1 MITIPSKGKVKV
13 HWNVT
18 PYDYSQEKAEQLK
31 AVVAKKYGIPK
42 QSVIV
47 SKNIVTQDNNG
58 KELNLKDS
66 VVDNIQDPAFQ
77 KKLFREYLKVN
88 KIDNYDLKLIDQIDT
103 EINGKIDYQVYD
115 KLKHYS
121 IKWIKWSNFRAYGPD
136 NYFDFTQLHN
146 LVLLNSQPANQGG
159 KTCFSVELLHFLL
172 FGNLKKVK
180 TQNGLFNKFRPEA
193 TNVVVEGGLE
203 INGEDYIIKRTLT
216 RPALDKRTSKSKVS
230 QKVEYYRVI
239 GNEREELSDYLEE
252 NGEDTRKTNKII
264 KESIGRE
271 DDFDLIMC
279 ITGSNLDAMTDEKP
293 TERGRIFSRWI
304 GLLPLEYKDTL
315 AREKF
320 NSIIK
325 PKLLSA
331 QYNKEELIQEVKAFE
346 VYNNEIAETK
356 KELVKRNEELE
367 KEIDKLEKKR
377 EELNSQRLRIDQD
390 VLKIDITTLNNNI
403 ESKKEA
409 GIRKKEQLDQTQVD
423 IKEIGEVDFSVE
435 EYDRITEECT
445 QTKIKLT
452 EKRMEAVNLK
462 EKINILKTS
471 EYCPTCKRK
480 LDNVDNSKEIK
491 ESEEKYDT
499 LVKEGKGIAEKV
511 SELEARLAQMK
522 DNREKY
528 NNLNKLNATVPVL
541 TFELEKLRNEYK
553 ELMETLK
560 KYRENADAIDK
571 NNEIDNALR
580 MNESNISAKREGK
593 ENNLKQIIQIENEIT
608 NNIKESDS
616 RKTLI
621 SQMTEEEKLVM
632 NWKIYL
638 DMVGKNGIS
647 KMVMKKALP
656 IINARLSQLLEDVCD
671 FDVSIEINSSNEVEF
686 FIIQDGIKGSLYS
699 DGSGFEKTAAALALR
714 SVLAEVST
722 ISKSNFVIIDE
733 ILGRTAR
740 ENFDNMKSLYDKIA
754 KNYDFI
760 FHVTHNEEVKEW
772 HESIVTVKRE
782 NNVSTIVT
790 SSAR

>member
-1 MITIPSKGKVKV
+1 MEISSKGRVKV

-18 PYDYSQEKAEQLK
+18 PYDYSQEKAEQLR
-31 AVVAKKYGIPK
+31 AIVAKKYGIAK
-42 QSVIV
+42 QNVSI
-47 SKNIVTQDNNG
+47 SKNIITQDNSGN
-58 KELNLKDS
+58 ELNLKDS

-88 KIDNYDLKLIDQIDT
+88 KIDNYDLQLIDKIDT

-121 IKWIKWSNFRAYGPD
+121 IKWVRWSNFKSYGPN
-136 NYFDFTQLHN
+136 NYFDFTKLHN
-146 LVLLNSQPANQGG
+146 LVLLNSNPANQGG
-159 KTCFSVELLHFLL
+159 KTSFAVDMLHFLL

-180 TQNGLFNKFRPEA
+180 TQSEIYNKFIPEA
-193 TNVVVEGGLE
+193 TNVIVEGGLE
-203 INGEDYIIKRTLT
+203 IDGELYIIKRTLT
-216 RPALDKRTSKSKVS
+216 RPTQDKRTVKSRVS

-239 GNEREELSDYLEE
+239 GDEREELTDFIEE
-252 NGEDTRKTNKII
+252 NGEDVRKTNKII

-271 DDFDLIMC
+271 DDFDIIMC
-279 ITGSNLDAMTDEKP
+279 ITGSNLDALTEEKP

-320 NSIIK
+320 NTTIK
-325 PKLLSA
+325 PKLLSG
-331 QYNKEELIQEVKAFE
+331 QYNKEELIQEVNAFD
-346 VYNNEIAETK
+346 VCNKEISLK
-356 KELVKRNEELE
+356 KDELVRKNKEIE
-367 KEIDKLEKKR
+367 KEINGLEKKR
-377 EELNSQRLRIDQD
+377 EDLNAQKLRVDQD

-403 ESKKEA
+403 ESWKNA
-409 GIRKKEQLDQTQVD
+409 GIRKKEQLEQTKAEIADIGQV
-423 IKEIGEVDFSVE
+423 EFSIE
-435 EYDRITEECT
+435 EYDQITDKFT
-445 QTKIKLT
+445 QSKVDLTKKRVEAVSLKDKIK
-452 EKRMEAVNLK
+452 
-462 EKINILKTS
+462 ILKTS

-480 LDNVDNSKEIK
+480 LDNVDNTEQIK
-491 ESEEKYDT
+491 GCEEKYNE
-499 LVKEGKGIAEKV
+499 LVQEGREITERV
-511 SELEARLAQMK
+511 NELETKLSQMK
-522 DNREKY
+522 SDREKY
-528 NNLNKLNATVPVL
+528 NQVNKLNAMVPVL
-541 TFELEKLRNEYK
+541 TYELENLRNEYK
-553 ELMETLK
+553 GFVEALK

-580 MNESNISAKREGK
+580 MNESNIIARRDAK
-593 ENNLKQIIQIENEIT
+593 ENNLKQIIQIENDIS
-608 NNIKESDS
+608 NNIKQLES
-616 RKTLI
+616 RKALI
-621 SQMTEEEKLVM
+621 SQMTEEEKLVA

-671 FDVSIEINSSNEVEF
+671 FDISIEINSSNEVEF
-686 FIIQDGIKGSLYS
+686 FIIQNGVKASLYS

-740 ENFDNMKSLYDKIA
+740 ENFDNMKNLYEKIA
-754 KNYDFI
+754 RNYDFV

-772 HESIVTVKRE
+772 HNSIVTIKKE
-782 NNVSTIVT
+782 NNISMIEVT
-790 SSAR
+790 NAK